1 MHALQQL
8 FDEAEIETRSY
19 SGRSM
24 YGKEC
29 LAVDLNKGLGD
40 FIADVLYA
48 MQEPARRRGEAHDEI
63 AEAFRGM
70 VTDSMGRGI
79 IVYFPGVPFEVDG
92 EEGAEGDDDVED
104 ENA

>member
-48 MQEPARRRGEAHDEI
+48 MQSQLGGEAHDEI

-70 VTDSMGRGI
+70 ATDSMGRGI
-79 IVYFPGVPFEVDG
+79 IVYFPGVPFEVDD

>member
-8 FDEAEIETRSY
+8 FDEADIETRSY

-29 LAVDLNKGLGD
+29 LAVDLDKGLGD
-40 FIADVLYA
+40 FIAKILYA
-48 MQEPARRRGEAHDEI
+48 MQSQLGGEAHDEI

-70 VTDSMGRGI
+70 TTDQMGRGV

-92 EEGAEGDDDVED
+92 EADEED
-104 ENA
+104 EDA